1 MSCCPRQQR
10 QFSICQPTQR
20 TRGSTSNYHQL
31 QAGNAKQS
39 DTRTR
44 SCVKNSPRILMSSAD
59 IGHGSTQAVNVRAA
73 RHVTCVLALY
83 LRMTIQNFLYKLYT
97 GDAPNPNG
105 KPPTL
110 LVPRSLYTSLRASH
124 VDRQVM
130 LKRKNYY
137 SSCFDGSTFSWPA
150 PTKPHASS
158 LTKGSIY
165 ANWPKHILT
174 YDSKGE
180 TQKRSARTLPSL
192 QPTRSRR
199 NLCARA

>member
-1 MSCCPRQQR
+1 
-10 QFSICQPTQR
+10 
-20 TRGSTSNYHQL
+20 
-31 QAGNAKQS
+31 
-39 DTRTR
+39 
-44 SCVKNSPRILMSSAD
+44 MSSAD
-59 IGHGSTQAVNVRAA
+59 IGHGSTQAVNVRAT

-83 LRMTIQNFLYKLYT
+83 LRMTIQSFLYKLYA
-97 GDAPNPNG
+97 GDPPNPTG
-105 KPPTL
+105 KPPIL
-110 LVPRSLYTSLRASH
+110 LVPRSLFTSLRGSH

-165 ANWPKHILT
+165 ANWPKQILT

-180 TQKRSARTLPSL
+180 TQKCFARTLPSL
-192 QPTRSRR
+192 QPRPSRR